1 MFKKTTNVIAL
12 VFVLVF
18 MTSHAFAKC
27 SLETEKD
34 GKTACAANQAC
45 YLVEGQCI
53 DKKSLPAGKSCKK
66 SGVCQNSCVKEDG
79 TETKADGSETGKCS

>member
-1 MFKKTTNVIAL
+1 MFKKTINVIAL
-12 VFVLVF
+12 LFALVF

-79 TETKADGSETGKCS
+79 TETRADGSESGKCS